1 MASAAQQ
8 ELAGQIA
15 DLAKTGVG
23 AGCKALDKKAPG
35 IGPICESLGKS
46 ATDIF
51 TAFTVIEAKAG
62 ELGGKGAEDKLSK
75 EFGGQ
80 WGSIAADITVD
91 VGVCATNNNSGTCG
105 GRTAARVAKAILKVR
120 PLNANDGQPGTIA
133 KLGQLSPVMVA
144 YSKAVLYAAFGNIP
158 RANKWWGVYTKN
170 LAAYKSQNSDQLKLA
185 EVEKEIVE
193 VAQQLQNKWTAAGW
207 EQLKVLKAQQ
217 AELKKK
223 LGQPPPAELGA
234 IFAPRLKAETLEK
247 VKEAAAKRK
256 AAEDAQD
263 DIKLDPATIGAGA
276 AVLALL
282 VAMGRK

>member
-8 ELAGQIA
+8 ELAGQIQE
-15 DLAKTGVG
+15 LAKTGIG

-35 IGPICESLGKS
+35 VGAVCEALGKS

-51 TAFTVIEAKAG
+51 TAFTVIEAKAA
-62 ELGGKGAEDKLSK
+62 ELGGKGAEELLSN

-80 WGSIAADITVD
+80 WGSIAADITAD
-91 VGVCATNNNSGTCG
+91 LAVCASNDSKGSCG
-105 GRTAARVAKAILKVR
+105 GRTAARVAQAILKVR
-120 PLNANDGQPGTIA
+120 PLNAGDGQKGTIA

-144 YSKAVLYAAFGNIP
+144 YSKAVLFAAFGNVA
-158 RANKWWGVYTKN
+158 RANHWWGIYTKN
-170 LAAYKSQNSDQLKLA
+170 LAAYKGQSADDLKLS

-193 VAQQLQNKWTAAGW
+193 VAQRLQNKWTAAGW

-256 AAEDAQD
+256 AAEDAKD
-263 DIKLDPATIGAGA
+263 DIKIDPVVVGAGA
-276 AVLALL
+276 GVLALL
-282 VAMGRK
+282 KMLGS